1 MRIEYDPQYNIA
13 YLRFLDHP
21 AADLQTVHL
30 SEELNID
37 LMPDGRLYGIELL
50 NANEQLFQQDAGQLL
65 VNNRQ
70 TGHKQSVDSW
80 IFSDA
85 N

>member
-1 MRIEYDPQYNIA
+1 MRVEYDPQYNIA
-13 YLRFLDHP
+13 YLRFLDTQ
-21 AADLQTVHL
+21 AEDLQTLHL

-50 NANEQLFQQDAGQLL
+50 NANEQLFRQDAGQLL

-70 TGHKQSVDSW
+70 TGQMQSILVFD
-80 IFSDA
+80 FV
-85 N
+85 